1 MTLPPQFKKDNYNNI
16 FIYHY
21 VEEMMSNY
29 GKYIQETLND
39 DDITRSELPF
49 LLRIRFGDKTTQKE
63 LVDLFKV
70 SEGYTAKLL
79 RKFEDKNFITR
90 YENPDNHRIKIVKL
104 TPEGIE
110 KTDKFIKYIEN
121 WENKVTSNMTSE
133 EKETLKKLL
142 YKVVTWNNNNKRF
155 YYD

>member
-1 MTLPPQFKKDNYNNI
+1 MTLPPQFKKENYNNI

-21 VEEMMSNY
+21 VEEMMSSY
-29 GKYIQETLND
+29 GKYITTTLND
-39 DDITRSELPF
+39 NDISRAELPF

-79 RKFEDKNFITR
+79 RKFEDKNYITR
-90 YENPDNHRIKIVKL
+90 YENPENHRIKIVKL

-110 KTDKFIKYIEN
+110 KTDKFIEYIKE
-121 WENKVTSNMTSE
+121 WENMVTSNMTQDE
-133 EKETLKKLL
+133 VQTLKKLL
-142 YKVVTWNNNNKRF
+142 FKVII
-155 YYD
+155 

>member
-1 MTLPPQFKKDNYNNI
+1 MTLPPQFKKENYNNI

-21 VEEMMSNY
+21 VEEMISSY
-29 GKYIQETLND
+29 GKYISTTLND
-39 DDITRSELPF
+39 KDISRTELPF

-79 RKFEDKNFITR
+79 RKFEDKKYITR
-90 YENPDNHRIKIVKL
+90 YENPENHRIKIVKL

-110 KTDKFIKYIEN
+110 KTDKFIEYIDG
-121 WENKVTSNMTSE
+121 WEKKVTSNMNE
-133 EKETLKKLL
+133 EEVKTLKKLL
-142 YKVVTWNNNNKRF
+142 YKVII
-155 YYD
+155 